1 MMRSPNG
8 QVGVPRQQY
17 RERKCRRE
25 RKCKR
30 EKVNSEPQ
38 VWFVAFKRD
47 LSFSFS
53 F

>member
-17 RERKCRRE
+17 RE